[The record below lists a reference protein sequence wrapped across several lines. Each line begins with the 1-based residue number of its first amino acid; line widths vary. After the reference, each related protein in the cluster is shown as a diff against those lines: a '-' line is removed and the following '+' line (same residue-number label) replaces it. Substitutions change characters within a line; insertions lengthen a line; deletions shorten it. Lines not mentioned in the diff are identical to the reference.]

1 MNTNCHCHYPGGHHH
16 QQPARKMT
24 LVTGPLH
31 WPMASGGH
39 WPGHT
44 GAAAFLHCETLY
56 NTHCTGSYI
65 FTKLHCSS
73 ELGLVGE
80 GLLCLIVIWFGLVW
94 LGWVHGWQYSGLPAP
109 GWEPHSSWP
118 HLILH
123 RWHLSYIILQPNP
136 PWPFHHLLQISPY
149 LAQPNS
155 LRKLFIRAFQM
166 VFNVTTKLII
176 IVNCEHVMMMD
187 SNKSWCFQ
195 RQQWGYRR

>member
-65 FTKLHCSS
+65 FTKLHYSS
-73 ELGLVGE
+73 ELGLVGK
-80 GLLCLIVIWFGLVW
+80 GLVCLTVIWFGLVW
-94 LGWVHGWQYSGLPAP
+94 FGWVHGWQYSGLPAP

-136 PWPFHHLLQISPY
+136 PSPFHHLLQISPY
-149 LAQPNS
+149 LAQPTEIAYANHLS
-155 LRKLFIRAFQM
+155 ALFRWSSMSQP
-166 VFNVTTKLII
+166 
-176 IVNCEHVMMMD
+176 
-187 SNKSWCFQ
+187 SSS
-195 RQQWGYRR
+195 